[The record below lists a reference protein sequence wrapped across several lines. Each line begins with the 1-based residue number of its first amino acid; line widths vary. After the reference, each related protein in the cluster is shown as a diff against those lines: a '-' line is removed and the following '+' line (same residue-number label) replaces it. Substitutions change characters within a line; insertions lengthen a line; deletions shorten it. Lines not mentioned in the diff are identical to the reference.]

1 MNYTVIGDNE
11 ALKELQ
17 SIVLKIK
24 ESSPQNAVLVKDAVF
39 SFTKTLENNPSRCAN
54 FKNNNG
60 INARLHIIKRL
71 KIIFEVVNEHV
82 FITKVIYAKK
92 PVY

>member
-54 FKNNNG
+54 F
-60 INARLHIIKRL
+60 
-71 KIIFEVVNEHV
+71 
-82 FITKVIYAKK
+82 
-92 PVY
+92 